1 MTFRDQ
7 SDWVVLKF
15 GGTSVSSLTNW
26 RNIASV
32 VRSRLAGGSRVLIVH
47 SALSG
52 ITDRLEALLTSAL
65 AGAQQP
71 VLDDIAQRHA
81 RLAAELGVGL
91 SAELERYFTELRHI
105 AAGIA
110 LMGEVSDRTRA
121 RVMSSGELMA
131 TELGARYLAAQGID
145 AQWWDARLGLKA
157 EQRASATQRANFL
170 SATCDYEPDAALR
183 AELDAL
189 SGVLVT
195 QGFIASDAAGD
206 TVLLGRGGS
215 DTSAAYFAAKLLAQ
229 RLEIWTDVP
238 GLFSANPRSTPQAR
252 LLRSLHYDEAQEIA
266 SSGAKVLHPRCILPA
281 KSQRIPI
288 AIYAT
293 HTPTLE
299 GTHVSADGGDGVA
312 QVKAVCIKKG
322 ITLVSLESPG
332 MWHEVGFLADA
343 FQTFKR
349 HGLSVDLISTS
360 ETNVTVSLDP
370 SANSLDQ
377 QLIDALIAE
386 LSQLCRVQ
394 VLGPCASVSLVGR
407 NIRGILHQL
416 GEAFELFAEQ
426 RVYLLSQA
434 ANDLNFSFVV
444 DEAQGDRL
452 VNELH
457 ERLIRPVRAGSILG
471 PTWQQLFARPGDA
484 TQPTPSW
491 WRSRRAELL
500 ELATRHDC
508 AYVYDPD
515 VVAGK
520 ARALQGLAA
529 VERVLYAMKANPN
542 AEILRL
548 LAAAGLGF
556 ECVSR
561 GEIEHLLGAVPGIDP
576 GRILFTPNFAGRPEY
591 EWALG
596 TGITLTIDNL
606 YVLREWG
613 ALFAG
618 HSVFIRIDTGT
629 GRGHHHHVRTAG
641 AHAKFGVPVSDAD
654 ELERL
659 VARHDVRVVGLH
671 AHSGSGIFSADN
683 WSEVAATLLDLLPR
697 FPQTRVI
704 DVGGGL
710 GVPDGHEQPELDLQR
725 VDTVLLAAKERR
737 PDVAIWIEPGRYLV
751 AESGVLLARVTQTKS
766 KDEIRYVGI
775 ATGMNSLIRPAL
787 YGAWHEIV
795 NLTRL
800 DEPASELANI
810 VGPICES
817 GDFLGHD
824 RLLPPTQAGDVML
837 IANVGAYGRA
847 MSSRYNLREPAVDI
861 VLRRR

>member
-1 MTFRDQ
+1 MTLRDQ
-7 SDWVVLKF
+7 SNWIVLKF
-15 GGTSVSSLTNW
+15 GGTSVSSVSNW
-26 RNIASV
+26 HNIAGV
-32 VRSRLAGGSRVLIVH
+32 VRARLADGVRLLVVH

-52 ITDRLEALLTSAL
+52 VTDRLEALLTAAL
-65 AGAQQP
+65 AGSHEP
-71 VLDDIAQRHA
+71 VLEDIARRHGS
-81 RLAAELGVGL
+81 LAAALGIGV
-91 SAELERYFTELRHI
+91 STELERYFSELRHI

-121 RVMSSGELMA
+121 RAMSSGELMA
-131 TELGARYLAAQGID
+131 TELGARYLAAEGID
-145 AQWWDARLGLKA
+145 ARWWDARLGLKA
-157 EQRASATQRANFL
+157 AQRSAATQRANFL
-170 SATCDYEPDAALR
+170 SATCDYEPDPALR
-183 AELDAL
+183 AQLDAL
-189 SGVLVT
+189 PGVLVT

-215 DTSAAYFAAKLLAQ
+215 DTSAAYFAAKLLAR

-293 HTPTLE
+293 QTPLLE

-343 FQTFKR
+343 FQIFKS
-349 HGLSVDLISTS
+349 HGLSIDLVSTS

-370 SANSLDQ
+370 AANTLDQ
-377 QLIDALIAE
+377 RLLDALIAE
-386 LSQLCRVQ
+386 LSRLCRAQ

-444 DEAQGDRL
+444 DESQGDRL

-457 ERLIRPVRAGSILG
+457 ERLIRPVRAGAILG
-471 PTWQQLFARPGDA
+471 PTWEQLFA
-484 TQPTPSW
+484 QPAKAAAAPAASW
-491 WRSRRAELL
+491 WRARRAELL

-508 AYVYDPD
+508 AYVYDPG
-515 VVAGK
+515 VISAKV
-520 ARALQGLAA
+520 RALKGLSAID
-529 VERVLYAMKANPN
+529 RVLYAMKANPN
-542 AEILRL
+542 GEILRL
-548 LAAAGLGF
+548 LAAAGIGF

-561 GEIEHLLGAVPGIDP
+561 GEIEHLLESVPDIDRE
-576 GRILFTPNFAGRPEY
+576 RILFTPNFAARAEY
-591 EWALG
+591 QWALAA
-596 TGITLTIDNL
+596 GITLTLDNL
-606 YVLREWG
+606 YPLRQWG
-613 ALFAG
+613 ELFRDR
-618 HSVFIRIDTGT
+618 SVFIRVDTGT

-641 AHAKFGVPVSDAD
+641 THAKFGVPLAD
-654 ELERL
+654 LDQLQRLTER
-659 VARHDVRVVGLH
+659 HGVVVTGLH
-671 AHSGSGIFSADN
+671 AHSGSGIFNADN
-683 WSEVAATLLDLLPR
+683 WSEEASLLLDLLPR
-697 FPQTRVI
+697 FPQARVI

-710 GVPDGHEQPELDLQR
+710 GVPDGIDQPELDLGR
-725 VDTVLLAAKERR
+725 LNAVLLAARERR
-737 PDVAIWIEPGRYLV
+737 RDISLWLEPGRYLV
-751 AESGVLLARVTQTKS
+751 AESGALLARVTQTKS

-800 DEPASELANI
+800 DEPATEIASV

-817 GDFLGHD
+817 ADFLGHD

-861 VLRRR
+861 VLR

>member
-1 MTFRDQ
+1 MAPRDRTA
-7 SDWVVLKF
+7 WVVLKF
-15 GGTSVSSLTNW
+15 GGTSVSSLANW
-26 RNIASV
+26 HNIASV
-32 VRSRLAGGSRVLIVH
+32 VRARLAAGTRLLLVH
-47 SALSG
+47 SAVSG
-52 ITDRLEALLTSAL
+52 ITDRLETLLVSAL
-65 AGAQQP
+65 AGTHESTLTA
-71 VLDDIAQRHA
+71 IEQRHIA
-81 RLAAELGVGL
+81 LAAELGIGV
-91 SAELERYFTELRHI
+91 SAALERYFSELRHI
-105 AAGIA
+105 ASGVA

-121 RVMSSGELMA
+121 RVMCTGELMA
-131 TELGARYLAAQGID
+131 TELGARYLAAAGI
-145 AQWWDARLGLKA
+145 AVQWWDARLGLKA
-157 EQRASATQRANFL
+157 DERSGASARANFI
-170 SATCDYEPDAALR
+170 SATCDFAPDEALR
-183 AELDAL
+183 ARLDAL
-189 SGVLVT
+189 TGVIVT
-195 QGFIASDAAGD
+195 QGFIASDAVGD

-215 DTSAAYFAAKLLAQ
+215 DTSAAYFAAKLLAE

-293 HTPTLE
+293 QSPMLE
-299 GTHVSADGGDGVA
+299 GTHVGADGGDGIA

-343 FQTFKR
+343 FQVFKR
-349 HGLSVDLISTS
+349 HGLSVDLVSTS

-370 SANSLDQ
+370 AANSLDQ
-377 QLIDALIAE
+377 KLVDALVQE
-386 LSQLCRVQ
+386 LSELCRVQ

-457 ERLIRPVRAGSILG
+457 ERLIRPVRAGAILG
-471 PTWQQLFARPGDA
+471 PTWEQLFARPD
-484 TQPTPSW
+484 QPVKGAVSW

-500 ELATRHDC
+500 ALAGQHDC
-508 AYVYDPD
+508 AYVYDPS
-515 VVAGK
+515 VIT
-520 ARALQGLAA
+520 ARACALKALTA
-529 VERVLYAMKANPN
+529 VERVLYSMKANPN
-542 AEILRL
+542 AQILRL
-548 LAAAGLGF
+548 LAAEGLGF

-561 GEIEHLLGAVPGIDP
+561 GEIEHLLVAVPGLDVD
-576 GRILFTPNFAGRPEY
+576 RILFTPNFAARDEY
-591 EWALG
+591 RWALEA
-596 TGITLTIDNL
+596 GIPLTIDNL
-606 YVLREWG
+606 YVLRHWG
-613 ALFAG
+613 ELFRG
-618 HSVFIRIDTGT
+618 RGVFIRIDTGT

-641 AHAKFGVPVSDAD
+641 ANSKFGVPLAEAA
-654 ELERL
+654 ELAQLVERYGIS
-659 VARHDVRVVGLH
+659 VVGLH
-671 AHSGSGIFSADN
+671 AHSGSGIFNAEN
-683 WSEVAATLLDLLPR
+683 WSEVAGRLLDLSKQ
-697 FPQTRVI
+697 FPQVRAI

-710 GVPDGHEQPELDLQR
+710 GVPDGHDQPELDLNLL
-725 VDTVLLAAKERR
+725 DTVLLAAREDR
-737 PDVAIWIEPGRYLV
+737 PEIALWIEPGRYLV
-751 AESGVLLARVTQTKS
+751 AEAGVLVARVTQTKS
-766 KDEIRYVGI
+766 KDEIHYVGI

-800 DEPASELANI
+800 DEPASEIANV

-817 GDFLGHD
+817 ADFLGHD
-824 RLLPPTQAGDVML
+824 RLLPTTREGDVML

-861 VLRRR
+861 VL

>member
-1 MTFRDQ
+1 MAPRDQ
-7 SDWVVLKF
+7 SCWVVLKF
-15 GGTSVSSLTNW
+15 GGTSVSTLHSW
-26 RNIASV
+26 RNIAAV
-32 VRSRLAGGSRVLIVH
+32 VRARLAAGSRVLVVH
-47 SALSG
+47 SAISG
-52 ITDRLEALLTSAL
+52 ITDRLEALLAASL
-65 AGAQQP
+65 AGTPEAS
-71 VLDDIAQRHA
+71 LAAIEERHA
-81 RLAAELGVGL
+81 LLAEELGVGV
-91 SAELERYFTELRHI
+91 SAELERYFSQLRQM

-121 RVMSSGELMA
+121 RVLSSGELMA
-131 TELGARYLAAQGID
+131 TELGARYLAASGID
-145 AQWWDARLGLKA
+145 AQWWDARRGLKA
-157 EQRASATQRANFL
+157 EQRMGASTRANFL
-170 SATCDYEPDAALR
+170 SATCDYGPDALLA
-183 AELDAL
+183 AQLDAL
-189 SGVLVT
+189 AGVVVT

-215 DTSAAYFAAKLLAQ
+215 DTSAAYFAAKLLAA

-266 SSGAKVLHPRCILPA
+266 SSGAKVLHPRCILPV

-293 HTPTLE
+293 QSPTIE
-299 GTHVSADGGDGVA
+299 GTHVSAEGGDGVA

-343 FQTFKR
+343 FQIFKR
-349 HGLSVDLISTS
+349 HGLSVDLVSTS

-370 SANSLDQ
+370 AANSLDQ
-377 QLIDALIAE
+377 SLIEALIAE

-444 DEAQGDRL
+444 DEDQGDRL

-457 ERLIRPVRAGSILG
+457 ERLIRPVRAGAILG
-471 PTWQQLFARPGDA
+471 PTWEQLFARPEQ
-484 TQPTPSW
+484 QPAPRTEW
-491 WRSRRAELL
+491 WRERRAQLL
-500 ELATRHDC
+500 ALGSQHEC
-508 AYVYDPD
+508 AFVYDPE
-515 VVAGK
+515 VIIAK
-520 ARALQGLAA
+520 ARALKSLRA

-542 AEILRL
+542 RDILQL
-548 LAAAGLGF
+548 LALEDIRF

-561 GEIEHLLGAVPGIDP
+561 GEVEHLLANVAGLRRDS
-576 GRILFTPNFAGRPEY
+576 ILFTPNFAGRDEY
-591 EWALG
+591 RWALDA
-596 TGITLTIDNL
+596 GITLTLDNL
-606 YVLREWG
+606 YVLRHWG
-613 ALFAG
+613 ELFRGRA
-618 HSVFIRIDTGT
+618 VFIRIDTGT

-641 AHAKFGVPVSDAD
+641 AHAKFGVPLSEIE
-654 ELERL
+654 ELQRL
-659 VARHDVRVVGLH
+659 VEQQGAIVTGLH
-671 AHSGSGIFSADN
+671 AHAGSGIFSAEN
-683 WSEVAATLLDLLPR
+683 WSEVATCLLDLVPR
-697 FPQTRVI
+697 FPQVRVV

-710 GVPDGHEQPELDLQR
+710 GVPDGHDQPELDLR
-725 VDTVLLAAKERR
+725 RLDTALLAARQSRAGVEL
-737 PDVAIWIEPGRYLV
+737 WIEPGRYLV

-766 KDEIRYVGI
+766 KDEIRYIGI

-800 DEPASELANI
+800 DEPASEIANV

-817 GDFLGHD
+817 ADFLGHE
-824 RLLPPTQAGDVML
+824 RLLPPAREGDVML

-847 MSSRYNLREPAVDI
+847 MSSRYNLREPAIDI
-861 VLRRR
+861 MLS

>member
-1 MTFRDQ
+1 MTSRDQ
-7 SDWVVLKF
+7 SAWVVLKF
-15 GGTSVSSLTNW
+15 GGTSVSSLINW

-32 VRSRLAGGSRVLIVH
+32 VRSRLAAGNRVLIVH

-52 ITDRLEALLTSAL
+52 ITDRLDALLTSAL
-65 AGAQQP
+65 AGTQQP
-71 VLDDIAQRHA
+71 VLEDIERRHA

-91 SAELERYFTELRHI
+91 SAELERYFVELRHI

-145 AQWWDARLGLKA
+145 AHWWDARRGLKA

-170 SATCDYEPDAALR
+170 SATCDYEPDAALL

-189 SGVLVT
+189 PGVLVT

-299 GTHVSADGGDGVA
+299 GTHVSADGGDGAA

-343 FQTFKR
+343 FQTFKS
-349 HGLSVDLISTS
+349 HGLSVDLVSTS

-370 SANSLDQ
+370 SVNSLDQ

-484 TQPTPSW
+484 PPPAASW
-491 WRSRRAELL
+491 WRTRRPELL

-508 AYVYDPD
+508 AYVYDPAVIAD
-515 VVAGK
+515 KV
-520 ARALQGLAA
+520 RALKGLGS
-529 VERVLYAMKANPN
+529 VGRVLYAMKANPN
-542 AEILRL
+542 VEILRL

-561 GEIEHLLGAVPGIDP
+561 GEIEHLLGAVPGIDR
-576 GRILFTPNFAGRPEY
+576 GRILFTPNFAGRSEY

-596 TGITLTIDNL
+596 AGIVLTIDNL
-606 YVLREWG
+606 FVLREWG
-613 ALFAG
+613 ALFQG
-618 HSVFIRIDTGT
+618 RSVFIRIDTGT
-629 GRGHHHHVRTAG
+629 GRGHHQHVRTAG
-641 AHAKFGVPVSDAD
+641 THAKFGVPAGDAD
-654 ELERL
+654 ELEQL
-659 VARHDVRVVGLH
+659 VAQHGVSVVGLH

-683 WSEVAATLLDLLPR
+683 WSQVAAALLDLLPR
-697 FPQTRVI
+697 FPQARVI

-725 VDTVLLAAKERR
+725 LDTVLLAAKQRR

-824 RLLPPTQAGDVML
+824 RLLPPSQAGDVML

-847 MSSRYNLREPAVDI
+847 MSSRYNLREPAVEI
-861 VLRRR
+861 VLS

>member
-1 MTFRDQ
+1 MVARDRTP
-7 SDWVVLKF
+7 WVVLKF
-15 GGTSVSSLTNW
+15 GGTSVSSLINW

-32 VRSRLAGGSRVLIVH
+32 VRARLAAGTRLLLVH
-47 SALSG
+47 SAVSG
-52 ITDRLEALLTSAL
+52 ITDRLETLLVSAL
-65 AGAQQP
+65 AGTHESTLKA
-71 VLDDIAQRHA
+71 IEQRHIA
-81 RLAAELGVGL
+81 LAAELGVGV
-91 SAELERYFTELRHI
+91 SAALERYFAELRHI
-105 AAGIA
+105 AAGVA

-121 RVMSSGELMA
+121 RVMSTGELMA
-131 TELGARYLAAQGID
+131 TELGAAYLAASGIE

-157 EQRASATQRANFL
+157 DERSGASARANFL
-170 SATCDYEPDAALR
+170 SATCDYAPDEGLR
-183 AELDAL
+183 ARLDAL
-189 SGVLVT
+189 TGVVVT
-195 QGFIASDAAGD
+195 QGFIASDASGD

-215 DTSAAYFAAKLLAQ
+215 DTSAAYFAAKLLAE

-293 HTPTLE
+293 QSPTLE
-299 GTHVSADGGDGVA
+299 GTHVSADGGDGIA

-343 FQTFKR
+343 FQVFKR
-349 HGLSVDLISTS
+349 HGLSVDLVSTS

-370 SANSLDQ
+370 AANSLDQ
-377 QLIDALIAE
+377 KLVDELVQE
-386 LSQLCRVQ
+386 LSELCRVQ

-457 ERLIRPVRAGSILG
+457 ERLIRPVRAGAILG
-471 PTWQQLFARPGDA
+471 PTWEQLFARPDKPTTA
-484 TQPTPSW
+484 TPTW

-500 ELATRHDC
+500 ALGKQHDC
-508 AYVYDPD
+508 AYVYDPA
-515 VVAGK
+515 VVSAR
-520 ARALQGLAA
+520 ARALKSLTA
-529 VERVLYAMKANPN
+529 VERVLYSMKANPN
-542 AEILRL
+542 AQILRL
-548 LAAAGLGF
+548 LAAEGLAF

-561 GEIEHLLGAVPGIDP
+561 GEIEHLRAAVPGLDL
-576 GRILFTPNFAGRPEY
+576 GRILFTPNFAGRDEY
-591 EWALG
+591 RWALEA
-596 TGITLTIDNL
+596 GITLTIDNL
-606 YVLREWG
+606 FVLRQWG
-613 ALFAG
+613 EMFRG
-618 HSVFIRIDTGT
+618 RSVFIRIDTGT

-641 AHAKFGVPVSDAD
+641 AHAKFGVPLADAA
-654 ELERL
+654 ELGELVERYGIS
-659 VARHDVRVVGLH
+659 VVGLH
-671 AHSGSGIFSADN
+671 AHSGSGIFNADN
-683 WSEVAATLLDLLPR
+683 WSEVAGCLLDLSKQ
-697 FPQTRVI
+697 FPQVRVI

-710 GVPDGHEQPELDLQR
+710 GVPDGHDQPELDLKR
-725 VDTVLLAAKERR
+725 LDTVLLAARENR
-737 PDVAIWIEPGRYLV
+737 PGIALWIEPGRYLV
-751 AESGVLLARVTQTKS
+751 AESGVLIARVTQTKS
-766 KDEIRYVGI
+766 KDEVRYVGI

-800 DEPASELANI
+800 DEPVSEIANI

-817 GDFLGHD
+817 ADFLGHE
-824 RLLPPTQAGDVML
+824 RLLPPTQEGDVML
-837 IANVGAYGRA
+837 IANVGAYGHA
-847 MSSRYNLREPAVDI
+847 MSSRYNLREPAVEI
-861 VLRRR
+861 VLS